1 MRRLLAI
8 GLLTLAATCQAA
20 GPQDFLQ
27 VDSAWNA
34 LRQNGDAKGLAPLLA
49 DDFMLTHSDGRV
61 QFKADYIAELAT
73 RTRVNTGIANEDV
86 KARLYGDTAVVTG
99 TSIQSGISDG
109 KPWSGKFRFTR
120 TWVRRDGNW
129 MIVSS
134 HSSRITP

>member
-8 GLLTLAATCQAA
+8 GLLTLATTCQAA

-27 VDSAWNA
+27 VDSAWNT
-34 LRQNGDAKGLAPLLA
+34 LRQSGDAKALAPLLA

-61 QFKADYIAELAT
+61 QYKADYIAELAT

-99 TSIQSGISDG
+99 MSIQSGISDG

-120 TWVRRDGNW
+120 TWVRKDGTW
-129 MIVSS
+129 LIVSS